1 MISKIVKP
9 DLGATGGDVL
19 FIEWLVKPGD
29 QVRVGQPLFLVET
42 DKATVE
48 VEAFRD
54 GVVRELLVEAGD
66 SVSLGSAVAIVADSL
81 EEPLHLET
89 DEVSP
94 IDESPGGREPVPTAR
109 PSSLNEIDS
118 GRILV
123 SPIARRMAELEG
135 INLSLIKGTGRLN
148 QILKRD
154 VENALSSSTSTSGIE
169 DGCRREPVSPMRRA
183 IAQRTHLSK
192 QVIPHYYADITV
204 DMSAAL
210 ALHRE
215 TGKKAKRRGW
225 VSPTITDVCLLATA
239 MTLGNFPDL
248 NASFQETEILYYTE
262 INIGLVVGLAAG
274 GMLVPVV
281 QNADGLNLFTL
292 AAVTRRLREKAE
304 KGVLSESEL
313 NGGTFSLSNLGMFGL
328 DSFTAVIN
336 PPQAGILALGA
347 VRDIPA
353 VHEGSI
359 VPRPLMKATLS
370 ADHRLVDG
378 IIAAQFLANW
388 RELLELP
395 SAFTLDPP
403 QEDNR

>member
-1 MISKIVKP
+1 MP

-19 FIEWLVKPGD
+19 FIEWLVKSGD

-54 GVVRELLVEAGD
+54 GVVRELLVKAGD

-89 DEVSP
+89 DEVSTTVEVSP
-94 IDESPGGREPVPTAR
+94 IDESPGGREPVPAAK
-109 PSSLNEIDS
+109 PALPNVIDND
-118 GRILV
+118 RILV

-135 INLSLIKGTGRLN
+135 INLSLLKGTGRQN

-154 VENALSSSTSTSGIE
+154 VENALSSSKSTSDIE
-169 DGCRREPVSPMRRA
+169 DGVRQESISPMRRA
-183 IAQRTHLSK
+183 IAQRTHHSK

-204 DMSAAL
+204 DMTEAL
-210 ALHRE
+210 VLYRE
-215 TGKKAKRRGW
+215 AGNEAKRMGW

-248 NASFQETEILYYTE
+248 NASFQEKEILYYTE
-262 INIGLVVGLAAG
+262 INIGLVVGLPAG

-281 QNADGLNLFTL
+281 RDADGLNLFTL

-304 KGVLSESEL
+304 KGVISESEL

-347 VRDIPA
+347 VQEIPA
-353 VHEGSI
+353 VHEGNI
-359 VPRPLMKATLS
+359 LPRPLLKATLS

-388 RELLELP
+388 RELLESP
-395 SAFTLDPP
+395 SAFTLEPP
-403 QEDNR
+403 HEDNR

>member
-1 MISKIVKP
+1 MP
-9 DLGATGGDVL
+9 DLGATGGDVM

-54 GVVRELLVEAGD
+54 GVVRELFVEAGD
-66 SVSLGSAVAIVADSL
+66 SVSLGSTVAIVADSL
-81 EEPLHLET
+81 EEQLPVHPS
-89 DEVSP
+89 EVSSGEGP
-94 IDESPGGREPVPTAR
+94 PGGSLPTEYEPVPASMPDSR
-109 PSSLNEIDS
+109 HEIDN

-123 SPIARRMAELEG
+123 SPIARRMAESEG
-135 INLSLIKGTGRLN
+135 INLSMIKGTGRQN

-154 VENALSSSTSTSGIE
+154 VENALSSSNSTSNFEAGV
-169 DGCRREPVSPMRRA
+169 RREPISPMRRA
-183 IAQRTHLSK
+183 IAQRTHHSK

-210 ALHRE
+210 ALYKE
-215 TGKKAKRRGW
+215 AGKKAKRRDW

-239 MTLGNFPDL
+239 MTLGNCPEL
-248 NASFQETEILYYTE
+248 NASFQEKEILYYAE
-262 INIGLVVGLAAG
+262 INIGLVVGLATG

-281 QNADGLNLFTL
+281 RNADGLNLFKL
-292 AAVTRRLREKAE
+292 AAITRRLREKAE
-304 KGVLSESEL
+304 KGILSESEM
-313 NGGTFSLSNLGMFGL
+313 NGGTFSLSNLGMYGL

-347 VRDIPA
+347 VREMPA
-353 VHEGSI
+353 VHEGNI
-359 VPRPLMKATLS
+359 VPRPMMKATLS

-378 IIAAQFLANW
+378 IIAAQFLADW
-388 RELLELP
+388 RELLETP
-395 SAFTLDPP
+395 STFTLEPP
-403 QEDNR
+403 QEHSR